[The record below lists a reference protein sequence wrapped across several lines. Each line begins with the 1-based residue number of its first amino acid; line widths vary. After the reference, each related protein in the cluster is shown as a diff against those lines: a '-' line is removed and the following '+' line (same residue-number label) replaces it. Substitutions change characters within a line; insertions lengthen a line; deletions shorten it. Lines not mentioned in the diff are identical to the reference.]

1 MIDIDVKVEISGNVS
16 EYQLYIKDVLISNA
30 YLTVENYLKCDDM
43 DNVIKTLIT
52 NNIDYFR
59 KLTVDEFLSVRNFFY
74 GYQKLDIAKFV
85 FEDL

>member
-16 EYQLYIKDVLISNA
+16 EYQLYIKNVFVSNA
-30 YLTVENYLKCDDM
+30 YLTVENYLNYDDM